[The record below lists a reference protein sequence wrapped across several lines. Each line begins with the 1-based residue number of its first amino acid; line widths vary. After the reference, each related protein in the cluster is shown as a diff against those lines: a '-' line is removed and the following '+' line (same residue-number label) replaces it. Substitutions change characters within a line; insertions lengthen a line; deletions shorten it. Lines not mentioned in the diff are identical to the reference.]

1 MHRYRTSCI
10 YDVINRCRI
19 HLNDIEWPYSII
31 KSWRTNTIYEM
42 DWWASS
48 SMAIYGYI
56 IMAYLVIFA
65 AVIYTSKYWLEHHHH
80 ELSLKRKL
88 GIAWQK
94 TWKVWN
100 TTRSESSGISKFE
113 GVIIKGAWYIYIYN
127 TIEHAWTDKT
137 GDIYIY
143 HGIWFFINNRI
154 CCQPDAALGI
164 QLGVTLEA
172 IHSIS
177 AHCWLAQKGDAT
189 WISNDATKTW
199 HTHTQSHTISHIH
212 QDFAMP
218 LQNLDMERKGI
229 WR

>member
-1 MHRYRTSCI
+1 MYIWCDKSLQNPFEWHWMTIFYHQIMTNK
-10 YDVINRCRI
+10 YDLWNG
-19 HLNDIEWPYSII
+19 LMSILQ
-31 KSWRTNTIYEM
+31 
-42 DWWASS
+42 
-48 SMAIYGYI
+48 YGYI
-56 IMAYLVIFA
+56 WLYHHGIFGDICSGHIHKQILIGTSPPWTFFEEETWHCLAKNLKSVKHYTERILRNLQIWGCHHKRSLV
-65 AVIYTSKYWLEHHHH
+65 
-80 ELSLKRKL
+80 
-88 GIAWQK
+88 
-94 TWKVWN
+94 
-100 TTRSESSGISKFE
+100 
-113 GVIIKGAWYIYIYN
+113 YIYIYN

-189 WISNDATKTW
+189 WISNDANKTW